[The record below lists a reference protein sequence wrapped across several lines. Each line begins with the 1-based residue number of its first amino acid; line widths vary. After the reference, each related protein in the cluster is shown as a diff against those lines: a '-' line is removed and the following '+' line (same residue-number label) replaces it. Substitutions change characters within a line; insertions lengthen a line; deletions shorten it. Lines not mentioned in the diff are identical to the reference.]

1 MVSAGQACRGA
12 ARLCGAGLGLAVRP
26 ACGAA
31 EVSGVKAGPQGRR
44 VSDARQP

>member
-1 MVSAGQACRGA
+1 MISGAGRAGAPRVRRGQA
-12 ARLCGAGLGLAVRP
+12 LGLAVHP

-44 VSDARQP
+44 VSNAA